1 MGGLIPRVRDC
12 GTVCPVCRYTREE
25 RGKRVVAFYREP
37 LRCIG
42 GTLVAPYGRR
52 ELFDKWMTPELL
64 FIVRAKLLEI
74 SRFAEISL
82 SLSFS
87 LFVDGLVTPSRVS
100 LDFNAYIGTSSCL
113 IRRKLRNTK
122 PS

>member
-1 MGGLIPRVRDC
+1 MTGRFNGGGLIPRVRDC
-12 GTVCPVCRYTREE
+12 GTVCLVCRYTREE

-37 LRCIG
+37 LRCISG
-42 GTLVAPYGRR
+42 MLVAPYGRR

-82 SLSFS
+82 SLS
-87 LFVDGLVTPSRVS
+87 LFQSIDWSSPRELASILMPISGHHRV
-100 LDFNAYIGTSSCL
+100 
-113 IRRKLRNTK
+113 
-122 PS
+122 

>member
-1 MGGLIPRVRDC
+1 M
-12 GTVCPVCRYTREE
+12 
-25 RGKRVVAFYREP
+25 VAFYREP
-37 LRCIG
+37 LRCIS

-64 FIVRAKLLEI
+64 FIVRVKLLEI

-82 SLSFS
+82 SLSLS
-87 LFVDGLVTPSRVS
+87 VDGLVTPSRVS

-113 IRRKLRNTK
+113 IRRKFRNTE

>member
-82 SLSFS
+82 SLSLS
-87 LFVDGLVTPSRVS
+87 LFSSMDWRWSPPRELASILMPISGHHRV
-100 LDFNAYIGTSSCL
+100 
-113 IRRKLRNTK
+113 
-122 PS
+122 